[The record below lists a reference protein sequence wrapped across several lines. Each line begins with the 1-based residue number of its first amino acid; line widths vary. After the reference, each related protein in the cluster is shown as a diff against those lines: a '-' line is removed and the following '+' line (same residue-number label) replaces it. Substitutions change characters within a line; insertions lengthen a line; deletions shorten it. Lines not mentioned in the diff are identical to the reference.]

1 MQYVQ
6 DRKVAAIRSRQR
18 VQTVGREM
26 VPENVEK
33 CTQVDMAVFDLLENF
48 PYKKGSLPPTT

>member
-6 DRKVAAIRSRQR
+6 KRKVAAKRSRQR
-18 VQTVGREM
+18 VPTVEKF
-26 VPENVEK
+26 PENVETG
-33 CTQVDMAVFDLLENF
+33 TQVDMADLFLLENF